1 MLKLKHIT
9 PSQAYGA
16 MVSWTRL
23 VEKTKNT

>member
-1 MLKLKHIT
+1 LKLKHIT

-23 VEKTKNT
+23 VEKTKNA